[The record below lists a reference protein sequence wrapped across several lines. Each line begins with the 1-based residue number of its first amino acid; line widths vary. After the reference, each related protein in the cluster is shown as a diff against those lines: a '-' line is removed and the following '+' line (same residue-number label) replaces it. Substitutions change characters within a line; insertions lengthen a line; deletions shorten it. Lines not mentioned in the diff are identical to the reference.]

1 MNMNDYIL
9 LMHNDTTSVMQDA
22 MWEAY
27 FSTLG
32 TNDAFDGGSSIGGG
46 QCFRKS
52 DGTGPLATHL
62 TGYIR
67 VRAQSLKEATGFLD
81 GNPVYECG
89 GTVEIRHLPRD

>member
-52 DGTGPLATHL
+52 LA
-62 TGYIR
+62 
-67 VRAQSLKEATGFLD
+67 
-81 GNPVYECG
+81 P
-89 GTVEIRHLPRD
+89 